1 MAENE
6 KPDRPLF
13 VTIIAAL
20 YIILGVVAIIGGV
33 AMLSAPG
40 AIPGII
46 ALVVGIGL
54 WKGWKIFWYLGVIF
68 AIIYL
73 ILSIITVVALVGI
86 IPLIISIIILWY
98 LFKPNVKA
106 FFGVGS

>member
-1 MAENE
+1 MADND

-13 VTIIAAL
+13 VAIVAAL
-20 YIILGVVAIIGGV
+20 YILLGVVMIIGGV
-33 AMLSAPG
+33 ILLNVAG

-46 ALVVGIGL
+46 ALVVGVGL

-68 AIIYL
+68 AIIDL
-73 ILSIITVVALVGI
+73 IVSIFAFPVGI
-86 IPLIISIIILWY
+86 ISLIISIIILWY
-98 LFKPNVKA
+98 LFRPNVKA

>member
-1 MAENE
+1 MAEND

-13 VTIIAAL
+13 VAIVAAL
-20 YIILGVVAIIGGV
+20 YILLGVVTIIGGV
-33 AMLSAPG
+33 ILLNVVG

-46 ALVVGIGL
+46 VLVIGVGL

-68 AIIYL
+68 AIIDL
-73 ILSIITVVALVGI
+73 IISIFAFPVGI
-86 IPLIISIIILWY
+86 ISLIISIIILWY
-98 LFKPNVKA
+98 LFRPNVKA

>member
-1 MAENE
+1 MAEND

-13 VTIIAAL
+13 VTIVAAL
-20 YIILGVVAIIGGV
+20 YIILGVVTIIGGV
-33 AMLSAPG
+33 ILLNVVG

-46 ALVVGIGL
+46 VLVIGVGL

-68 AIIYL
+68 AIIDL
-73 ILSIITVVALVGI
+73 IISIFAFPVGI
-86 IPLIISIIILWY
+86 ISLIISIIILWY
-98 LFKPNVKA
+98 LFRPNVKA